1 MCNIYLYDSLE
12 DNLNATQLFVPFI
25 IAPQNSKLFVV
36 NCSLKLLTP
45 NNEKT
50 TLTLDKAMIIMLM
63 MTEHNEGVR
72 G

>member
-1 MCNIYLYDSLE
+1 M
-12 DNLNATQLFVPFI
+12 
-25 IAPQNSKLFVV
+25 V

-50 TLTLDKAMIIMLM
+50 TVTLDLDKAMIIMLM

>member
-1 MCNIYLYDSLE
+1 M
-12 DNLNATQLFVPFI
+12 
-25 IAPQNSKLFVV
+25 V

-45 NNEKT
+45 HNEKT

-63 MTEHNEGVR
+63 MTEHNEGGR